1 VSWRRLRTLVL
12 REIRATLRDPFT
24 ASILVAVPLGTLL
37 LFNSILTTEVR
48 HAALGVC
55 DATASPASRR
65 LVAELRAQG
74 TFDPVALRT
83 RTALDEALR
92 RGRVRAA
99 IVIPPDFDRRLAEV
113 GRGGVRPEVQVIYDG
128 GEAVL
133 AANIEGYLNAIVAR
147 VGAVLVDAP
156 GGGRRPGIEVTTRVL
171 FNPTLDGQVF
181 MVAGVYGF
189 VFSFLTVLI
198 TAVSVVGERLAGTF
212 DQLQVTPATSVEI
225 LLGKLLP
232 LGAVFAFDVLLMALV
247 AGFGLGVW
255 PRGSLVF
262 FLGVSS
268 VYVLV
273 SLAIGLVISAT
284 SGTASEAVQR
294 SVLFS
299 IPIIQLSGFLFPI
312 RSMPGFLQWIVEA
325 FPATHYIRVSRA
337 IYMRA
342 AGPADLW
349 GDLLFIGVVG
359 VLLFALAVR
368 TLGARA

>member
-1 VSWRRLRTLVL
+1 MNPRRLRTLIV
-12 REIRATLRDPFT
+12 REMRATLRDPFT
-24 ASILVAVPLGTLL
+24 VAILVLVPLVTLL
-37 LFNSILTTEVR
+37 LFNAILTTEVR
-48 HAALGVC
+48 HVRLGVH
-55 DATASPASRR
+55 DAANSPASRR

-74 TFDPVALRT
+74 TFDPVRLAT
-83 RTALDEALR
+83 RADLGEALR

-99 IVIPPDFDRRLAEV
+99 IVIPPDFDRRLARVE
-113 GRGGVRPEVQVIYDG
+113 RGGSPPEVQAMYDG
-128 GEAVL
+128 GEALL
-133 AANIEGYLNAIVAR
+133 AANIEGYLRAIVAHAGGTL
-147 VGAVLVDAP
+147 VGVADRGP
-156 GGGRRPGIEVTTRVL
+156 GSGVTVTTRVL

-225 LLGKLLP
+225 LLGKLVP
-232 LGAVFAFDVLLMALV
+232 LGAVFALDMLLMALV

-255 PRGSLVF
+255 PRGSLAF
-262 FLGVSS
+262 FLTVST

-273 SLAIGLVISAT
+273 SLALGLIISAT
-284 SGTASEAVQR
+284 SATASEAVQR

-299 IPIIQLSGFLFPI
+299 IPVVQLSGFLFPI
-312 RSMPGFLQWIVEA
+312 RSMPSAFQWIVEA
-325 FPATHYIRVSRA
+325 LPATHYIRVSRA

-342 AGPADLW
+342 ATPADLW
-349 GDLLFIGVVG
+349 GDLLYIGVVG